1 MAEQAARLPLAARNA
16 GPVDVF
22 LKSGPGQSAILAT
35 IVTFGGQAAAQIGLP
50 VPWPALVAIGF
61 ALLAAVYHVR
71 VVQKLHGAN
80 CLLSIPIVALIA
92 FTSGWGANGLIDVAK
107 SGGKAA
113 QADLD
118 PLVGVLK
125 QEIASHERRL
135 RLQAEELAIL
145 RRLSG
150 VPTAPTPGPSG
161 HLDGTSFAYFLEAL
175 VPSAHAQGAPRA
187 TAPLTASERERLQ
200 RELRE
205 RENRQRALADESE
218 RLRRER
224 VNTERRGKQPLPPWQ
239 KW

>member
-1 MAEQAARLPLAARNA
+1 M
-16 GPVDVF
+16 
-22 LKSGPGQSAILAT
+22 
-35 IVTFGGQAAAQIGLP
+35 TFGGQAAAQAGLP
-50 VPWPALVAIGF
+50 APWPALVAIGF

-71 VVQKLHGAN
+71 VVQKLQGAN

-107 SGGKAA
+107 SGGRVAP
-113 QADLD
+113 ADVD

-135 RLQAEELAIL
+135 QLQAEELAIL

-150 VPTAPTPGPSG
+150 LPPAPTPGPSG
-161 HLDGTSFAYFLEAL
+161 HLDERSFTSIARPFGHLLEAL
-175 VPSAHAQGAPRA
+175 VPSAHAQGATRA
-187 TAPLTASERERLQ
+187 TGPLTASERERLQ
-200 RELRE
+200 RELRD
-205 RENRQRALADESE
+205 RENGQNAAAAESE

-224 VNTERRGKQPLPPWQ
+224 VNAEQRGTRQQLPPWK